1 MLVRPQIHEHHSHA
15 FRSSAVRIGMIVGVG
30 LSLALTGWVYVANGV
45 SIFDHASFD
54 RNIAA
59 AALIGT
65 MALFPV
71 LRFIREPGDLLV
83 SSLVAWGILTLTYST
98 LSLFF
103 WPVRDWFTTFQFFML
118 GAMLYLIAATL
129 SWIGTCIWKARA
141 AHLAP
146 PRHRAS

>member
-1 MLVRPQIHEHHSHA
+1 MLARPQIHEHHSYD
-15 FRSSAVRIGMIVGVG
+15 FRSSAVRIGMVVGVG
-30 LSLALTGWVYVANGV
+30 LSLALTGWVYVVNSI
-45 SIFDHASFD
+45 SIFDRGSFE
-54 RNIAA
+54 RNLVAA
-59 AALIGT
+59 VLIGT

-98 LSLFF
+98 LSLFS
-103 WPVRDWFTTFQFFML
+103 WAIRDWFTTFQFFLL
-118 GAMLYLIAATL
+118 GALLYLIAATL

>member
-1 MLVRPQIHEHHSHA
+1 MLARPQIHEHHSHA
-15 FRSSAVRIGMIVGVG
+15 FRSSGVRVGLVVGMG
-30 LSLALTGWVYVANGV
+30 LSLALTGWVYVADRM
-45 SIFDHASFD
+45 SIFDRVSFE
-54 RNIAA
+54 RNLVA

-103 WPVRDWFTTFQFFML
+103 WAIRDWFTTFQFFLL
-118 GAMLYLIAATL
+118 GALLYLIAATL

>member
-1 MLVRPQIHEHHSHA
+1 MLVRPQIHEHHSDA
-15 FRSSAVRIGMIVGVG
+15 FRSSAVRIGMVVGVG
-30 LSLALTGWVYVANGV
+30 LSMALTGWVYVANGV

-54 RNIAA
+54 RNVAA
-59 AALIGT
+59 AALIGV

-71 LRFIREPGDLLV
+71 LRFFREPGDLLV

-118 GAMLYLIAATL
+118 GTMLYLIAATI

>member
-1 MLVRPQIHEHHSHA
+1 MLARPQIHAHHAHA
-15 FRSSAVRIGMIVGVG
+15 FGSSAVRTGMVVGVG

-45 SIFDHASFD
+45 SIFDRVSFE
-54 RNIAA
+54 RNLVAA
-59 AALIGT
+59 VFIGT

-98 LSLFF
+98 LSLFS
-103 WPVRDWFTTFQFFML
+103 WAIHDWFTTFQFFML
-118 GAMLYLIAATL
+118 GTMLYLIAATI